1 MWIDLGMWRDGPLAE
16 AVIHESEFTGQS
28 KFQGINGRL
37 AAVYPIAILFGR
49 CVGEMLAWSSL
60 ENIGRLF

>member
-28 KFQGINGRL
+28 KFQGINGEP

-49 CVGEMLAWSSL
+49 CVGES
-60 ENIGRLF
+60 